1 VLHLLST
8 KKAQE
13 NGDIQM
19 PTKNPR
25 INITFE
31 TETAGLLATLAKH
44 EHKSV
49 SSLAKELILEALERR
64 EDMALS
70 IIAETRD
77 VVKAKRVK
85 DKDVWK

>member
-1 VLHLLST
+1 
-8 KKAQE
+8 
-13 NGDIQM
+13 M

-31 TETAGLLATLAKH
+31 EATAGLLTNMAKK

-64 EDMALS
+64 EDMNLAAL
-70 IIAETRD
+70 AEARD
-77 VVKAKRVK
+77 KAKVK
-85 DKDVWK
+85 WIKHDDAWK